1 MQISSF
7 KSAHTLITGQGCS
20 STLIEHINKLKFNY
34 PLLVTDKGVRKSGTL
49 EHIIP
54 QLDGMSY
61 SIFDNV
67 NAEPDNEVVEQCF
80 EVFKRQA
87 HDAIISVGGGS
98 AIDIAKCVA
107 VLAGNSQSLN
117 AMFGENKVASRGIPH
132 IAIPTT
138 AGTGSEVTNI
148 AILAVPSE
156 QTKKGVVS
164 DYLLPDVAI
173 VAPEMTVSCP
183 PHITAAS
190 GVDALVHAIE
200 AYLSKFASP
209 ITDALAIKAMGMIM
223 THLPTAYGTP
233 QDLNARE
240 NMATASLMAGLAFGN
255 AGVGAVHALAYPLG
269 GRYHI
274 SHGVSNALM
283 LPYVMQ
289 WNKSACLDR
298 FADIATALSTPIST
312 EDDGDTVAAKV
323 IQQLHDLCTKV
334 GIPKGMKSLGV
345 KYEDIP
351 ELAKEA
357 IKVERLLKNNPRN
370 LSQSDIE
377 SIYYAAY

>member
-7 KSAHTLITGQGCS
+7 KSAHTLITGHGCS
-20 STLIEHINKLKFNY
+20 SELIEHIKSLNINY
-34 PLLVTDKGVRKSGTL
+34 PLIVTDKGVRKSGTL
-49 EHIIP
+49 ELITA
-54 QLDGMSY
+54 QLETMPF
-61 SIFDNV
+61 SIFDDV
-67 NAEPDNEVVEQCF
+67 NAEPDNEVVEHCF
-80 EVFKRQA
+80 EVYNCKP
-87 HDAIISVGGGS
+87 HDSIISVGGGS

-107 VLAGNSQSLN
+107 MLAGNSQSLN
-117 AMFGENKVASRGIPH
+117 AMFGENKVINRGVPH

-148 AILAVPSE
+148 AILAVPRE

-164 DYLLPDVAI
+164 NYLLPDVAI
-173 VAPEMTVSCP
+173 VAPEMTLSCP
-183 PHITAAS
+183 PHVTAAS

-209 ITDALAIKAMGMIM
+209 ITDALAIKAMNMIM
-223 THLPTAYGTP
+223 RHLPTAYEAP
-233 QDLNARE
+233 QDLDARE

-289 WNKSACLDR
+289 WNKSACLAR
-298 FADIATALSTPIST
+298 FVDMANALSTPVSP
-312 EDDGDTVAAKV
+312 ENNADFVANKV
-323 IQQLHDLCTKV
+323 IQQLHNLCAQV
-334 GIPKGMKSLGV
+334 GIPKGLHSLGIN
-345 KYEDIP
+345 KEDIP
-351 ELAKEA
+351 ELAQEA
-357 IKVERLLKNNPRN
+357 IKVERLLKNNPRK
-370 LSQSDIE
+370 LSLSDIE